1 MCSYRTGMQ
10 INFSLVDI
18 CMPTWTQITHR
29 QFTQHKSNRFLDL
42 RISAGTFLRQLPDTL
57 SCVSLPH
64 PRGPHS
70 SRLYV
75 CCAFAFFYGS
85 ITSVYITLLVWRLH
99 KHWIACSL
107 LRLFFIYHFVSQN
120 ISLLIWVLVLFY
132 FHCLVVWICRHLF
145 IHFPDSGSFQLFLF
159 FFFAFPYVFI
169 HEQCFHV
176 YFFTCFLIQISKN
189 SCGLDMELLS
199 YRICTFTA
207 LQDNAKLFSK
217 DLSPVDTSKNKEFS
231 CLHILNKIL
240 YC

>member
-107 LRLFFIYHFVSQN
+107 LRLFFIYHFVFRCTFFS
-120 ISLLIWVLVLFY
+120 SVWYPCAKMLEVLFSVLNLC
-132 FHCLVVWICRHLF
+132 FSLF
-145 IHFPDSGSFQLFLF
+145 RSPGFWLIVRNVFP
-159 FFFAFPYVFI
+159 
-169 HEQCFHV
+169 
-176 YFFTCFLIQISKN
+176 N
-189 SCGLDMELLS
+189 SS
-199 YRICTFTA
+199 
-207 LQDNAKLFSK
+207 
-217 DLSPVDTSKNKEFS
+217 
-231 CLHILNKIL
+231 
-240 YC
+240 